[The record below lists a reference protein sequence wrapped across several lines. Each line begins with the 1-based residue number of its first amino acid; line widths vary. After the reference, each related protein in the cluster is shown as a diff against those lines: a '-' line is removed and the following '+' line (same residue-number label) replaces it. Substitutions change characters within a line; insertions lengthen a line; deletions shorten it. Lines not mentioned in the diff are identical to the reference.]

1 MDLLNN
7 GTAVNITALAIAGWT
22 RYLMG
27 ADEQGHNIV
36 LKEPMSTQLAPLV
49 WQVNERERERESP
62 SVRSTQGY
70 RTQRVLHPVQR
81 PSAAPPRPL
90 CFTAS

>member
-49 WQVNERERERESP
+49 WQVC
-62 SVRSTQGY
+62 V
-70 RTQRVLHPVQR
+70 
-81 PSAAPPRPL
+81 
-90 CFTAS
+90 